1 MEAGS
6 YHPFI
11 SSISVKLITLAA
23 RLLAATP
30 KSFKRSECFIFMTA
44 SGGGGRY
51 KKMKKKVEGWWE
63 IRAKR
68 LEEQQDLK
76 VRQHLQSSGDGV
88 S

>member
-1 MEAGS
+1 MEAGL

-11 SSISVKLITLAA
+11 SSISVKLIT
-23 RLLAATP
+23 LAATP

-63 IRAKR
+63 VRAKR
-68 LEEQQDLK
+68 LIEQQDLK